1 MTNSANPWKR
11 NQVLVRSRPGP
22 DCPDLFQLSLP
33 EIFNKSILCLENLI
47 LFYLI
52 FQFCYTIS
60 ARDSHSIWI
69 DKYKLNIG
77 GGKHRTFYTIFVVDY
92 NWNTGRYYLI
102 GQITAASNRITLIG
116 VVSFSSKT
124 YMTLLMPHDYYVDN
138 KFTMYIMEM
147 FLTNSLVSIY
157 NL

>member
-22 DCPDLFQLSLP
+22 DFPNLFQLSLA

-52 FQFCYTIS
+52 FKFCYTIS

-77 GGKHRTFYTIFVVDY
+77 GGKYR
-92 NWNTGRYYLI
+92 
-102 GQITAASNRITLIG
+102 
-116 VVSFSSKT
+116 
-124 YMTLLMPHDYYVDN
+124 
-138 KFTMYIMEM
+138 KF
-147 FLTNSLVSIY
+147 
-157 NL
+157 